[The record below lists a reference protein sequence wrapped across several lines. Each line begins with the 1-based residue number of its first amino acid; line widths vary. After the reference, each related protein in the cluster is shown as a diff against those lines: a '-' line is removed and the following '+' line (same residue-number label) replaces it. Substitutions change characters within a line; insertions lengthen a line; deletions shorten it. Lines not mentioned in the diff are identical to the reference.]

1 MQPYCWGCI
10 LFVLLITISS
20 ALAVGDLTVDNVVNI
35 ENSREAKTLN
45 PKIELI
51 EVEGGEHRFGNRMRP
66 GEWEEKIKNLI
77 QKDEWIMDGN
87 YQPTLELRLSRA
99 DAIIFMDTPRLVCI
113 IRLIKRRL
121 TKPKTE
127 IAPGCVERLDRKFMS
142 YIWRYEKT
150 QRPKII
156 KLLEKYKG
164 EKEIYVIHSKKEMW
178 SFLKT
183 LPKSF

>member
-1 MQPYCWGCI
+1 MKRI
-10 LFVLLITISS
+10 LVIGSGGAGKS
-20 ALAVGDLTVDNVVNI
+20 TVS
-35 ENSREAKTLN
+35 EELH
-45 PKIELI
+45 KILHLPI
-51 EVEGGEHRFGNRMRP
+51 IRLDEHYWRP
-66 GEWEEKIKNLI
+66 GWVRPEHDEWKKKIKDLI

-99 DAIIFMDTPRLVCI
+99 DAIIFMDTPRLI
-113 IRLIKRRL
+113 SLFRLLNRRF

>member
-1 MQPYCWGCI
+1 MKRI
-10 LFVLLITISS
+10 LVIGSGGAGKS
-20 ALAVGDLTVDNVVNI
+20 TVS
-35 ENSREAKTLN
+35 EELH
-45 PKIELI
+45 KILHFPIIRLDEQYWKSGW
-51 EVEGGEHRFGNRMRP
+51 VRPEHD
-66 GEWEEKIKNLI
+66 EWEKKIKDLI

-99 DAIIFMDTPRLVCI
+99 DAIIFMDTPRLICLF
-113 IRLIKRRL
+113 RLIKRRF